1 MTTQK
6 KIDIVEELFFDDIFD
21 IWEYISELKAYNPNI
36 LFHAQFMD
44 YYQFVL
50 SQLTRSSDTVGTGA
64 ICISDYAIYDR
75 FYQITKKL
83 IKDINKQF
91 SQENNL
97 VLSKDTFYNWVSS
110 YNYYV

>member
-6 KIDIVEELFFDDIFD
+6 KLDIVEELFFDDIFD
-21 IWEYISELKAYNPNI
+21 IWEYIAELKAYNPDI

-50 SQLTRSSDTVGTGA
+50 SQLTRSSDTVGTDA
-64 ICISDYAIYDR
+64 IWNGNCIYDR

-83 IKDINKQF
+83 IKDINKQL

-97 VLSKDTFYNWVSS
+97 VLSKDAFYNWISS
-110 YNYYV
+110 YDYYV